1 MRRIVTNLE
10 LADDKADYDHIKA
23 LFEEYFSKDSELHQE
38 YHVLLVEHAKRYLS
52 EKGQLC
58 KMLAS

>member
-1 MRRIVTNLE
+1 MRRILTNLE
-10 LADDKADYDHIKA
+10 LTDDKADYDHIKA
-23 LFEEYFSKDSELHQE
+23 LFEEYFSQDSELHQE
-38 YHVLLVEHAKRYLS
+38 YHVLFVEHAKRYLS